1 MVRWALG
8 GLSHQAV
15 VLWLS
20 GAPTVSLSHK
30 CPERLR
36 VGLATE
42 LIVVGG
48 FQVRSCDVMLR

>member
-20 GAPTVSLSHK
+20 RALTVSLSHK

-36 VGLATE
+36 VGTTE
-42 LIVVGG
+42 LTVVGG
-48 FQVRSCDVMLR
+48 FQVRSCDVML